1 MGLCL
6 PFKLVIMEIFSP
18 NTELSFDDWCQRFKP
33 VINHIDPFNSS
44 FANYG
49 AGGDEEHGIM
59 FETFGDELKYVAE
72 TARAK
77 PNTVWTYVD
86 GDGGTYVINGM
97 HFVNRIGYFVTKLPA
112 DADYE
117 IIVSKDND

>member
-1 MGLCL
+1 
-6 PFKLVIMEIFSP
+6 MEIFSP

-33 VINHIDPFNSS
+33 VINHIDPFLSS
-44 FANYG
+44 FAFS
-49 AGGDEEHGIM
+49 GDEEYGIM
-59 FETFGDELKYVAE
+59 FETFGDELKHVAE

-86 GDGGTYVINGM
+86 GEGGTYIINGM
-97 HFVNRIGYFVTKLPA
+97 HFVNRIGYFITKLPA

-117 IIVSKDND
+117 IVVSKDND